1 MRICLIRMVATIA
14 VKSIPTYLLNS
25 AFAMAIEVD
34 DDTIDLP
41 ENCYKSDLTIKNNT
55 DLSLLLGTLRFWG
68 VDIMP
73 REVILYVIWKSL
85 KRSFTLLATT

>member
-1 MRICLIRMVATIA
+1 MVVTIA

-25 AFAMAIEVD
+25 AFAKAIED
-34 DDTIDLP
+34 DDGTIDLP
-41 ENCYKSDLTIKNNT
+41 ESCYKSDLTIKSNA

-73 REVILYVIWKSL
+73 PEVIMYVI
-85 KRSFTLLATT
+85 